1 MAVLANRAKMST
13 STTGTGT
20 ISLGSATTGFQTFDN
35 AGITNGQSVQ
45 YAIDD
50 GSNFEIGAGTY
61 TSSGTTLSRGA
72 TESSNSNNAINLSG
86 TAVVYITAVKAQ
98 FDEKLDKSGG
108 AMTGAITTN
117 STFDGRDVAADGVT
131 ADAALPRAGGT
142 MSGVIAMGN
151 NKITGLTNPTANQD
165 GATKAYVD
173 AQIDTADT
181 LSEVLAIGNT
191 TGGTDI
197 AVSTN
202 DKIQFRDTAI
212 FINSS
217 AADTLTIASDGVIN
231 LSATT
236 DVVIPADVGLTFGTG
251 EKIEGDSTDLT
262 ITSGAK
268 INLTATSDIVV
279 PANVGITFGSG
290 EKIEGD
296 STDLT
301 ITSGAKINLAATTD
315 IHLAN
320 NIGMVFGDAGEK
332 IEGDGT
338 NLAINSSGDLNVTAT
353 TIDING
359 NVEISGTTAQVGVS
373 TFSAK
378 NILNAGVSVKNGAT
392 SAGFVEFFEDSDN
405 GTNKV
410 TLIGP
415 ASTADV
421 TLTLPSAAGII
432 STIDDATALAIALG

>member
-197 AVSTN
+197 ALSTN

-236 DVVIPADVGLTFGTG
+236 DVVIPADVGLTFGT
-251 EKIEGDSTDLT
+251 
-262 ITSGAK
+262 
-268 INLTATSDIVV
+268 
-279 PANVGITFGSG
+279 G

>member
-1 MAVLANRAKMST
+1 MAVLGNRAKMST

-98 FDEKLDKSGG
+98 FDEKLDKSGGAMTGAITTNSTFDGRDVAADGVTADAALPKSGG

-268 INLTATSDIVV
+268 INL
-279 PANVGITFGSG
+279 
-290 EKIEGD
+290 
-296 STDLT
+296 
-301 ITSGAKINLAATTD
+301 AATTD

-353 TIDING
+353 TVDINATTL
-359 NVEISGTTAQVGVS
+359 EISGATTQTGIS
-373 TFSAK
+373 TSAAK
-378 NILNAGVSVKNGAT
+378 DVFNAGMSVKNGSS
-392 SAGFVEFFEDSDN
+392 SAGFIEFFEASGG
-405 GTNKV
+405 GTSKV
-410 TLIGP
+410 TLVGS
-415 ASTADV
+415 AGTADV
-421 TLTLPSAAGII
+421 TLVLPAAAGIVA
-432 STIDDATALAIALG
+432 TTDDATALAIALG

>member
-197 AVSTN
+197 ALSTN

-268 INLTATSDIVV
+268 INL
-279 PANVGITFGSG
+279 
-290 EKIEGD
+290 
-296 STDLT
+296 
-301 ITSGAKINLAATTD
+301 AATTD

-353 TIDING
+353 TVDINATTL
-359 NVEISGTTAQVGVS
+359 EISGATTQTGIS
-373 TFSAK
+373 TSAAK
-378 NILNAGVSVKNGAT
+378 DVFNAGMSVKNGSS
-392 SAGFVEFFEDSDN
+392 SAGFIEFFEASGG
-405 GTNKV
+405 GTSKV
-410 TLIGP
+410 TLVGS
-415 ASTADV
+415 AGTADV
-421 TLTLPSAAGII
+421 TLVLPAAAGIVA
-432 STIDDATALAIALG
+432 TTDDATALAIALG